1 MPPVPLPE
9 LRCICSRQQPMD
21 TEEPN
26 PASSRRTRSLRQR
39 VGRASVLYIL
49 VPYFAVT
56 IIFAVFQRRLMYQPT
71 VADRLSITDSGLG
84 ADFGIDV
91 ELTTADGYTLRG
103 WLINGRSL
111 HEQDRG
117 NAPLVLYFPGNSLNR
132 SERINELREVAAR
145 GFDVLIFDY
154 RGFGDSTGSPTEST
168 LSADAMLVWQY
179 ARNTLGYDE
188 RRIVVFGESIGGAVA
203 LSMWSTTNSR
213 PPQPATLILNSTFSS
228 MPQTVEWHYP
238 LFPFRFLL
246 LDRWPS
252 IERIGRVHAPIIVF
266 HGTDDKIVP
275 VAHAHALADASSTA
289 RLIEI
294 PGGAHN
300 EIPMLQLRT
309 ELDGIMAT
317 LQKSDNHDATDNRGA
332 ENHGATHF
340 H

>member
-1 MPPVPLPE
+1 
-9 LRCICSRQQPMD
+9 MD
-21 TEEPN
+21 PEEPN

-39 VGRASVLYIL
+39 VGRSIVLYIL
-49 VPYFAVT
+49 IPYFAVT
-56 IIFAVFQRRLMYQPT
+56 FIFAVCQRRLMYQPT
-71 VADRLSITDSGLG
+71 VVDRLSIIDSGLG

-91 ELTTADGYTLRG
+91 ELTTDDGNTIRG
-103 WLINGRSL
+103 WLINGIGL
-111 HEQDRG
+111 HKQDGG

-132 SERINELREVAAR
+132 YERINDLREFSSR

-154 RGFGDSTGSPTEST
+154 RGFGDSTGSPAEST
-168 LSADAMLVWQY
+168 LSADAQLVWRF
-179 ARNTLGYDE
+179 ACDTLGYDE

-203 LSMWSTTNSR
+203 LSMWSETNST
-213 PPQPATLILNSTFSS
+213 PPQPASLILNSTFAS
-228 MPQTVEWHYP
+228 MPQTVGWHYP

-252 IERIGRVHAPIIVF
+252 IKRIGRVHTPVIIF

-275 VAHAHALADASSTA
+275 VAHARTLAEASSTA
-289 RLIEI
+289 RFIEI
-294 PGGAHN
+294 QGGAHN

-317 LQKSDNHDATDNRGA
+317 LRESENGGAT
-332 ENHGATHF
+332 ENHGPNHF

>member
-1 MPPVPLPE
+1 
-9 LRCICSRQQPMD
+9 MD

-39 VGRASVLYIL
+39 VGRATVLYIL

-56 IIFAVFQRRLMYQPT
+56 IIFAVCQRRLMYQPT
-71 VADRLSITDSGLG
+71 VADRLSITDSGMG

-91 ELTTADGYTLRG
+91 ELMTDDGNTIRG
-103 WLINGRSL
+103 WLINRIGL
-111 HEQDRG
+111 HKQDGG
-117 NAPLVLYFPGNSLNR
+117 NTPLVLYFPGNSLNR
-132 SERINELREVAAR
+132 YERINDLREVAAC

-168 LSADAMLVWQY
+168 LSADALLVWRY
-179 ARNTLGYDE
+179 ARDTLGYNE

-203 LSMWSTTNSR
+203 LSMWSETNSP
-213 PPQPATLILNSTFSS
+213 PPQPASLILNSTFAS
-228 MPQTVEWHYP
+228 MPETVGWHYP

-252 IERIGRVHAPIIVF
+252 TERIGRVDAPIIVF

-275 VAHAHALADASSTA
+275 VAHAQILAGASSTA
-289 RLIEI
+289 RFIEI

-317 LQKSDNHDATDNRGA
+317 LQKQ
-332 ENHGATHF
+332 ENHGAAENRGAMHF